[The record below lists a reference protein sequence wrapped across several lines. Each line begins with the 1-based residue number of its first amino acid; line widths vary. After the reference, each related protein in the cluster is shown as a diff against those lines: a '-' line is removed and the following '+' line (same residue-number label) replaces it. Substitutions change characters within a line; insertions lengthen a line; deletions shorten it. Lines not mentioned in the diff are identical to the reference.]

1 MKKTVITVGLILLS
15 VTGLNGCGLKREFT
29 ELTTDSSDEKPFYTP
44 VADEAFTPADA
55 VSSENKDSDSSQLTA
70 LADTLEEAQEI
81 ADLYGIE
88 LDSYSYGVAVYH
100 TDKDISELI
109 QLGLDN
115 DYPTLAPDTKVYLHT
130 ETID

>member
-1 MKKTVITVGLILLS
+1 MKRTVIAVGLILLS
-15 VTGLNGCGLKREFT
+15 AAGLSGCGAKRELT
-29 ELTTDSSDEKPFYTP
+29 ELTTDSSEGKQIYTP
-44 VADEAFTPADA
+44 VANESFDA
-55 VSSENKDSDSSQLTA
+55 SSPVSSDNRDSDSPQLTA

-81 ADLYGIE
+81 AELYGIE

-115 DYPTLAPDTKVYLHT
+115 DYPTLAPDTEVYLHT
-130 ETID
+130 EQ

>member
-1 MKKTVITVGLILLS
+1 MKRTLITAGLILLS
-15 VTGLNGCGLKREFT
+15 VAGLSGCGTKRELT
-29 ELTTDSSDEKPFYTP
+29 ELTTDSTEGKQIYTP
-44 VADEAFTPADA
+44 VADESFTPAGA
-55 VSSENKDSDSSQLTA
+55 ASSDNEDPDSPQLTA
-70 LADTLEEAQEI
+70 LADTLEEAQKI

-115 DYPTLAPDTKVYLHT
+115 DYPTLAPNTEVYLHT
-130 ETID
+130 EQ

>member
-1 MKKTVITVGLILLS
+1 MKKTVIAVGLILLS
-15 VTGLNGCGLKREFT
+15 VTGLSGCGLKREFT
-29 ELTTDSSDEKPFYTP
+29 ELTTDSSEEKPLYTP
-44 VADEAFTPADA
+44 IADEAFTPADA
-55 VSSENKDSDSSQLTA
+55 VSSENEGSDSPQLTA

-115 DYPTLAPDTKVYLHT
+115 DYPTLAPDTEVYLHT
-130 ETID
+130 EQ

>member
-1 MKKTVITVGLILLS
+1 MTRTVIAMGLILLS
-15 VTGLNGCGLKREFT
+15 VTGLSGCGMEREHT
-29 ELTTDSSDEKPFYTP
+29 ELTTDSSEEKQLYTP
-44 VADEAFTPADA
+44 VADETFTPAEA
-55 VSSENKDSDSSQLTA
+55 VSSENEDSDSPQLTA

-88 LDSYSYGVAVYH
+88 LASYSYGVAVYH

-115 DYPTLAPDTKVYLHT
+115 DYPTLAPDTEVYLHT
-130 ETID
+130 EQ

>member
-1 MKKTVITVGLILLS
+1 MKRTVIALGLILLS
-15 VTGLNGCGLKREFT
+15 VTGLSGCGLKREFT
-29 ELTTDSSDEKPFYTP
+29 ELTTDSSDEKQLYTP
-44 VADEAFTPADA
+44 VADDAFTPVGA
-55 VSSENKDSDSSQLTA
+55 VSSENEDSDAPQLTA

-109 QLGLDN
+109 QMGLDN
-115 DYPTLAPDTKVYLHT
+115 DYPTLAPDTEVYLHT
-130 ETID
+130 ETVN